1 MVVHMRDACFFLLT
15 VLHDVLRMYSDP
27 YLTLSPFV
35 CFLACFVDS
44 NISAPHLEAAF
55 ATQVSVCLF
64 I

>member
-1 MVVHMRDACFFLLT
+1 MVVHMRVFSSDRSS
-15 VLHDVLRMYSDP
+15 HDVFRMYSDP
-27 YLTLSPFV
+27 YLTLSLFV

-55 ATQVSVCLF
+55 ATQVGVCLF